1 MSQPSIYPAVNPR
14 SPLPTLPLLFTILAC
29 VSLAVGSLIL
39 SFVWLGDGSLNLFG
53 IITVT
58 GGGLEAKF
66 FATIFLSIPTLLVV
80 GLLSTIALLLARRWV
95 AAALAVPMTIG
106 VFIGLYLFLV
116 FVMPSAPA
124 VIFVVLLLLLNG
136 GHSGSLGGSS
146 HDLTSIYNKLAVNS
160 RTAAIRFAFEH
171 RPA

>member
-1 MSQPSIYPAVNPR
+1 MAKIRSCGYSAGYPASHHKRN
-14 SPLPTLPLLFTILAC
+14 SLFTILAC

-136 GHSGSLGGSS
+136 GALWLARWV
-146 HDLTSIYNKLAVNS
+146 LT
-160 RTAAIRFAFEH
+160 RTFR
-171 RPA
+171 

>member
-1 MSQPSIYPAVNPR
+1 MGQDKTREHSLFKERTMSQPSLFPAVNPR
-14 SPLPTLPLLFTILAC
+14 SPLPILPLLFTILAC

-39 SFVWLGDGSLNLFG
+39 SLVWLGDGSLNLFG
-53 IITVT
+53 IITAP
-58 GGGLEAKF
+58 GASLEGKF
-66 FATIFLSIPTLLVV
+66 LSTIFLSIPTLLVA

-136 GHSGSLGGSS
+136 GALWLARWF
-146 HDLTSIYNKLAVNS
+146 LT
-160 RTAAIRFAFEH
+160 RTFR
-171 RPA
+171 